1 MDQVFIRGLEVDAV
15 IGAYDWE
22 RNIRQRLVL
31 DLEMAWDIRPAAG
44 SDDLNLALDYAALS
58 QRVLEYVRNSSFEL
72 VETLAERV
80 AALVMEEFGVPW
92 LRLCINKP
100 GAVTQ
105 ATGGVGVIIERGERC
120 A

>member
-22 RNIRQRLVL
+22 RTIRQRLVVDL
-31 DLEMAWDIRPAAG
+31 DMGWDIRPAAET
-44 SDDLNLALDYAALS
+44 DDLNLALDYAS
-58 QRVLEYVRNSSFEL
+58 VSRRVLEYVRASSFEL
-72 VETLAERV
+72 VETLAERL
-80 AALVMEEFGVPW
+80 ATLLMSEFHVPW
-92 LRLCINKP
+92 VRLSINKP

-105 ATGGVGVIIERGERC
+105 ATGGVGVVIERGECR

>member
-22 RNIRQRLVL
+22 RNIRQRLVVDL
-31 DLEMAWDIRPAAG
+31 DMAWDIRPAAQD
-44 SDDLNLALDYAALS
+44 DDLSKALDYATVS
-58 QRVLEYVRNSSFEL
+58 QRLLEYVSASSFEL
-72 VETLAERV
+72 VETLAERL
-80 AALVMEEFGVPW
+80 AALGMEECSVPW
-92 LRLCINKP
+92 LRVCINKP

-105 ATGGVGVIIERGERC
+105 ATCGVGVVSERGERS

>member
-1 MDQVFIRGLEVDAV
+1 MDQVFIRGLDVDAV

-22 RNIRQRLVL
+22 RSIRQRLVL
-31 DLEMAWDIRPAAG
+31 DLDMAWDIRPAAQA
-44 SDDLNLALDYAALS
+44 DELALALDYAAVS
-58 QRVLEYVRNSSFEL
+58 QRLLDYVGSSSFEL

-80 AALVMEEFGVPW
+80 AALVIDEFGVPW
-92 LRLCINKP
+92 VRLSINKP

-105 ATGGVGVIIERGERC
+105 AAGGVGVVIERGERR